1 MSIIINR
8 RFSGL
13 SSEAVN
19 FLREPNSLLAA
30 TARIGSTI
38 ASTHQARDRFSR
50 PQVRQSRMTARELLN
65 RATSFAQRP
74 CCFPATTCR
83 SCSTISGTDIP
94 FLPTR
99 SIFSLPC
106 QHSRTHQARDRFS
119 RPQVRQSR
127 MTARELLNRATSF
140 AQRPCCFP
148 ATTCRSCSTISGIH
162 IPFLPARLMFSP
174 PCQHSPLQAINQ

>member
-1 MSIIINR
+1 MNSIP
-8 RFSGL
+8 FWQSPCQTL
-13 SSEAVN
+13 PATS
-19 FLREPNSLLAA
+19 

-83 SCSTISGTDIP
+83 SCSTISGIHIP
-94 FLPTR
+94 
-99 SIFSLPC
+99 
-106 QHSRTHQARDRFS
+106 HQARDRFS